1 MGAPG
6 KFSCEG
12 CGKSYAWKSE
22 LAGKRVK
29 CKCGQPLTVP
39 REDPAAAEA
48 DFGGFDDFEA
58 LANGTPVDAYAA
70 APVSSAGPTCPSCGG
85 GVTPGAVLCMNCG
98 YNLKT
103 GKKVKTQKVAGGV
116 GGGGAVTPPMYDN
129 SRFAVKSI
137 EGEGASK
144 NNKII
149 AIACVA
155 VVVLLIGGVV
165 AIKVIDPQGNKER
178 QKRLDAQQPE
188 MEKLLENMDKSGG
201 LVGAMK
207 DGTLLDGVPRN
218 NVPTT
223 AHIDLNHQGRLQNRC
238 EQLYQTDG
246 NQPAKEWLAANPK
259 AEIRGWGHD
268 KSIKMID
275 ELEAMGATKV
285 MALQAVEIA
294 NGVIQAFG
302 VVATLPEDKARRA
315 KIFKWYH
322 SLERVIED
330 REMPEVREVG
340 QKYISVE
347 IREE

>member
-1 MGAPG
+1 
-6 KFSCEG
+6 
-12 CGKSYAWKSE
+12 
-22 LAGKRVK
+22 
-29 CKCGQPLTVP
+29 
-39 REDPAAAEA
+39 
-48 DFGGFDDFEA
+48 
-58 LANGTPVDAYAA
+58 
-70 APVSSAGPTCPSCGG
+70 
-85 GVTPGAVLCMNCG
+85 MNCG

-103 GKKVKTQKVAGGV
+103 GKKVKTQKVGAGG
-116 GGGGAVTPPMYDN
+116 GGGGGSGGAVTPPMYES
-129 SRFAVKSI
+129 SRFGVKSI
-137 EGEGASK
+137 EGEGSSAQK
-144 NNKII
+144 NKIV
-149 AIACVA
+149 AIVCVA
-155 VVVLLIGGVV
+155 VLLLGVGGVV
-165 AIKVIDPQGNKER
+165 AIKVMDPQGNKER
-178 QKRLDAQQPE
+178 MKRLDAQQPE

-207 DGTLLDGVPRN
+207 EGTLLDGVPRH

-238 EQLYQTDG
+238 ELLYQTEG

-285 MALQAVEIA
+285 MALQAVEVA

-302 VVATLPEDKARRA
+302 VVATLPEEPAKRA

-322 SLERVIED
+322 ALERVIED
-330 REMPEVREVG
+330 REMPAVREVG